1 MSKYK
6 NIDKPLAL
14 MVISTL
20 ILISFLVTVWFRGF
34 VADINAMV
42 SIGEKIIILDAGH
55 GGEDAGAIGKG
66 EVYEKD
72 LNLEYALMIGEILTE
87 RGYTVIFT
95 RTEDKMLYSPE
106 ENIKGHRKISD
117 LKNRLKVCDGYPN
130 SLLIS
135 IHMNS
140 FGASKYSGLQVYY
153 KSASEESMALASKIQ
168 ESVREDVQPENHRN
182 VKDGHDL
189 YLLDNSPVSAVII
202 ECGFMS
208 NDEELSKLLQKEYKN
223 RLCFSIVCG
232 IIEYMEGK

>member
-1 MSKYK
+1 MLKIRR
-6 NIDKPLAL
+6 IDKAIAL
-14 MVISTL
+14 MIISTL
-20 ILISFLVTVWFRGF
+20 VLISFLVTVWFKSL

-42 SIGEKIIILDAGH
+42 AIDEKIIIVDAGH
-55 GGEDAGAIGKG
+55 GGEDAGAVAKG

-72 LNLEYALMIGEILTE
+72 LNLEYALIIGEMLNE
-87 RGYTVIFT
+87 KGYTVVYT

-117 LKNRLKVCDGYPN
+117 LKNRLKVCEEYPG

-135 IHMNS
+135 IHMNT

-153 KSASEESMALASKIQ
+153 KSGCEDSRSLASKIQ
-168 ESVREDVQPENHRN
+168 ESVRSTVQADNGRN
-182 VKDGHDL
+182 IKDGHDL
-189 YLLDNSPVSAVII
+189 YLLDNSPTSAVIV

-208 NDEELSKLLQKEYKN
+208 NEDELSKLLQKEYKN

-232 IIEYMEGK
+232 IIEYIEGK